1 MSIPVD
7 KCASE
12 KDECCGAAVVSSCRV
27 VQKVCCSVTAWTDET
42 EGLKVLVT
50 RRNVSCNDPVA
61 GTTVTTDEKAMQRMQ
76 LTGTV
81 TEKRY
86 IESKWW
92 TTLWQTMSRVEK
104 RKRIETARAV
114 ERAAKRQ
121 CKNLKDGLQTEVLQV
136 MARDW
141 NAHIIGPKC
150 IKLVPCNAT
159 LVKECLN

>member
-1 MSIPVD
+1 M
-7 KCASE
+7 
-12 KDECCGAAVVSSCRV
+12 
-27 VQKVCCSVTAWTDET
+27 CCSVMAWTDET
-42 EGLKVLVT
+42 EGLKVRVT
-50 RRNVSCNDPVA
+50 RSNDPVA

-86 IESKWW
+86 IVSKWW

-114 ERAAKRQ
+114 ERAAKPQ
-121 CKNLKDGLQTEVLQV
+121 CKKDGLQTEALQV

-150 IKLVPCNAT
+150 IKSVPCNAT